1 MSNKK
6 PALFIGFLVV
16 VAIIVILVV
25 QKTLDKSQTP
35 NSLPEADQPSADNAT
50 NSTTTVTAPIV
61 AQDGSYTVMQATNS
75 EVIGEITTYSF
86 GDSNSLNVMPA
97 AMQSV
102 VLNETPTLNE
112 ASVMVAGLP
121 GKKLTLSSAKDGSPF
136 FVVQVI
142 SNDQLFDFR
151 GNELFLDTLNQYIV
165 FNQVR

>member
-6 PALFIGFLVV
+6 PALFIGFLIVAAIVVIVV
-16 VAIIVILVV
+16 V
-25 QKTLDKSQTP
+25 KSQTTD
-35 NSLPEADQPSADNAT
+35 SSPESDQPLADNNT
-50 NSTTTVTAPIV
+50 NTVVEPMV
-61 AQDGSYTVMQATNS
+61 SKDGTYTVMQATNS

-112 ASVMVAGLP
+112 AAVVVAGLP

-142 SNDQLFDFR
+142 NNDQLFDFR